1 MFIILYF
8 LDLFMVVFIILKNK
22 IYNFIFLCV
31 FIKDVSNF
39 DDLILFNMYIDFDLL
54 KNNVVIS
61 FIGVFVIF
69 FIIFVLVY
77 IFFKCFWKIVYV
89 NRIKKNEI

>member
-8 LDLFMVVFIILKNK
+8 LDLFMVVFIILKYK
-22 IYNFIFLCV
+22 IYNYIFFCV
-31 FIKDVSNF
+31 FIKDVSNI
-39 DDLILFNMYIDFDLL
+39 DDIMLFNMCIDFDLL

-89 NRIKKNEI
+89 NRMKENEI

>member
-22 IYNFIFLCV
+22 IYNFILFCV

-89 NRIKKNEI
+89 NRMKENEI